1 MKATFITFTVL
12 LLLVLNLALVGS
24 PAPAGAQNAQE
35 IERLQNEIN
44 ERNQRL
50 DQIEE
55 EIKEY
60 ESALQEVGAERESL
74 EQAIRQLEL
83 ERSKIQADIRKTQNR
98 IDTADLT
105 IGKLAREIRDT
116 QNSIDNLHEA
126 LTYNLQID
134 SQTNKEPLILAL
146 LGRENLSDFWV
157 ELDSR
162 QTLQTA
168 ITEQVNELQSLQE
181 VLTDK
186 QEATE
191 SQKNQLVQLKNQYED
206 QTAVLANN
214 REEQTELL
222 SATRSEEESY
232 QELLARK
239 RAARDQII
247 AEMRDFESE
256 LQFILDPTTVPQPGS
271 QVFDWPLENIV
282 ITQLFGGTEF
292 AKRNASVYAGR
303 AYHPGVD
310 FGAPRGT
317 PIHAPL
323 SGTVRATGNTDA
335 VSGCYSWGKWTLVDH
350 SNGLST
356 LYAHQDLISVTP
368 GESVKTGEI
377 IGYTGN
383 TGFSTGPHLH
393 FTVYATE
400 AVQVRNFSEIRAST
414 SCAGAKTPTSATEG
428 YLDPLQYLPPQ

>member
-1 MKATFITFTVL
+1 MKATLITFTVL

-35 IERLQNEIN
+35 IERLQNEID

-239 RAARDQII
+239 REARDQII

-323 SGTVRATGNTDA
+323 SGTVRATGNTDT